1 MNDDSFRSVPLPG
14 PLPAE
19 AAPAVA
25 VARRLQAAGHAAYL
39 VGGAVRDLVLGGRP
53 GDFDV
58 ATSAPPAVIEALFP
72 RTEAVGRAFGVVLV
86 LQDGVPVETATFRSE
101 AGYRDG
107 RRPDVVD
114 FTAGLIDDAR
124 RRDFTVNALYL
135 DPETGA
141 ILDPC
146 GGLQDCAARLL
157 RAVGDP
163 AARFGED
170 GLRLLRAARLAAQCG
185 LRVEPT
191 TRAAMA
197 AQRQMLQH
205 ISAERVG
212 KEIALLLTG
221 PDPARGLELLA
232 DTRLLD
238 IVLPE
243 VAALQGVPQPPEF
256 HPEGD
261 VWTHT
266 LLMFRHSP
274 RRSLPLGLAI
284 LLHDVGKP
292 STLTFAERI
301 RFDGHAKLGAEQ
313 TVLIGRRLRLP
324 GEIVAQASDL
334 VAQHLRFLD
343 VRRMRRS
350 TLKRFLRQEHFAEHL
365 ELHRLDCL
373 ASHGDLGHYEFC
385 RQQLEQLGQEDLAPR
400 PLLQG
405 RDLLALGYPEGP
417 LLGEILR
424 TLETAQLDGELQD
437 PAQATAWVRSHYPLP
452 DADAQ

>member
-1 MNDDSFRSVPLPG
+1 
-14 PLPAE
+14 
-19 AAPAVA
+19 VA
-25 VARRLQAAGHAAYL
+25 VARRLRAAGHAAYL
-39 VGGAVRDLVLGGRP
+39 VGGAVRDLVLDQRP

-58 ATSAPPAVIEALFP
+58 ATSAPPDAIEALFP

-101 AGYRDG
+101 SGYSDG

-114 FTAGLIDDAR
+114 FAAGLLEDAR

-135 DPETGA
+135 DPEAGT

-146 GGLQDCAARLL
+146 GGLADCAARLL

-163 AARFGED
+163 DARFGED
-170 GLRLLRAARLAAQCG
+170 GLRLLRAPRLAAQCN
-185 LRVEPT
+185 LHIDPDT
-191 TRAAMA
+191 LAAMTV
-197 AQRQMLQH
+197 RRSLLQQ

-212 KEIALLLTG
+212 QEIARLLTG
-221 PDPARGLELLA
+221 PDPAMGLELLA
-232 DTRLLD
+232 RSRLLE

-274 RRSLPLGLAI
+274 QRSLSLGLAI
-284 LLHDVGKP
+284 LLHDAGKA

-301 RFDGHAKLGAEQ
+301 RFDGHAKLGAEMTEQ
-313 TVLIGRRLRLP
+313 IGRRLRLP
-324 GEIVAQASDL
+324 GEVVARASDL

-343 VRRMRRS
+343 VRNMRPS
-350 TLKRFLRQEHFAEHL
+350 TLKRFLRQENFAEHL

-385 RQQLEQLGQEDLAPR
+385 RQQLAQLGREELAPA
-400 PLLQG
+400 PLLKG
-405 RDLLALGYPEGP
+405 RDLLVLGYREGP
-417 LLGEILR
+417 RLGEILR
-424 TLETAQLDGELQD
+424 ALETAQLEGELQD
-437 PAQATAWVRSHYPLP
+437 RAQATAWVLAHYPPP
-452 DADAQ
+452 DPEAQ